1 MVRGNHAPYGRF
13 SGKAPWAGLRKTVT
27 GMLEATNLSVRFG
40 GGYALRD
47 ASLTVHPGDRIGVV
61 GESGSGKSMLA
72 QALMGM
78 VPDSAVLS
86 GTLKVDGS
94 DMSHATEAQWRALRA
109 RRIAMIFQ
117 DPLAA
122 LNPLRRVGATV
133 MEPLRVHLGLS
144 RAQARARALALF
156 EEVGLPDPE
165 QRLSAYPH
173 ELSGGQR
180 QRVLI
185 ALALACDPKLLI
197 ADEPTTALD
206 AEVAQRITDL
216 LVRLSRDRGM
226 ALMIISHDLHVVARA
241 TRQLLVMYGGDI
253 VERGETR
260 KVLAA
265 PVHPYTRGLLAA
277 RPRPQLAIRV
287 PGTKR
292 PRLPTIPGHIPALPD
307 LPSGC
312 RFSGRCPAE
321 LPRCSSTRAHTH
333 RTGTGAAACHLLNPG
348 ERSKA

>member
-1 MVRGNHAPYGRF
+1 
-13 SGKAPWAGLRKTVT
+13 
-27 GMLEATNLSVRFG
+27 MLDVSNLSVRFG
-40 GGYALRD
+40 DAYALRD

-78 VPDSAVLS
+78 VPESASMS
-86 GTLKVDGS
+86 GILKIDGTE
-94 DMSHATEAQWRALRA
+94 MTRATEAQWRALRA
-109 RRIAMIFQ
+109 RRVAMIFQ
-117 DPLAA
+117 EPLAA
-122 LNPLRRVGATV
+122 LNPLRRVGTTV
-133 MEPLRVHLGLS
+133 MEPLRTHLGLS
-144 RAQARARALALF
+144 RTQARARTLDLF

-165 QRLSAYPH
+165 QRLAAYPH

-216 LVRLSRDRGM
+216 LVRLSRDRAM
-226 ALMIISHDLHVVARA
+226 ALMIISHDLQVVARA

-260 KVLAA
+260 KILSA
-265 PVHPYTRGLLAA
+265 PFHPYTRGLLAA
-277 RPRPQLAIRV
+277 RPRPQLARPV

-292 PRLPTIPGHIPALPD
+292 PRLPTIPGHIPALVD
-307 LPSGC
+307 LPAGC

-321 LPRCSSTRAHTH
+321 LSRCRTTRSTEF
-333 RTGTGAAACHLLNPG
+333 RTGTGLAACHLLNPA
-348 ERSKA
+348 ERSKS